1 MKKISLKN
9 IAQWKNNG
17 EEKREINLENFFF
30 LIYVYKKKTYHITF
44 FSANFTSVTL
54 VPISNFHLC
63 QIHPS

>member
-9 IAQWKNNG
+9 IAQRKNNG